1 MAFVI
6 KEHRPGR
13 WRVIVGIALGIWIA
27 SGWFAY
33 ELGWRQSNHDHD
45 EAVSREKGLQGEL
58 TRLSDANSELQTQVS
73 ILQRSAQVDRQAK
86 VELAKD
92 VKNLQDLQAELREE
106 TSFYKSIISP
116 DKGKAGLGIHSL
128 LIVPVGDRM
137 YHYKLIL
144 TQSGKSDSLTKGGV
158 KVVLKGVL
166 QGKEKNL
173 DLGKINVADSP
184 KLSYKFRYFQELS
197 GSFLLP
203 EDYSPRE
210 ITVRLV
216 PDSGKKSDKPV
227 KTFDWQKVRLD
238 KDDFNEW

>member
-13 WRVIVGIALGIWIA
+13 WRVIVGVAVSLWIA

-33 ELGWRQSNHDHD
+33 EFGWYQSNHDRD
-45 EAVSREKGLQGEL
+45 EAESREKGLLGEL
-58 TRLSDANSELQTQVS
+58 AALRGTNSELQTQVS

-92 VKNLQDLQAELREE
+92 VKKLQDLQAELREE

-116 DKGKAGLGIHSL
+116 DKGKAGLGIYSL
-128 LIVPVGDRM
+128 LVVPVEDRM

-144 TQSGKSDSLTKGGV
+144 TQSGKSDSLAKGGV
-158 KVVLKGVL
+158 KVVLKGIL

-173 DLGKINVADSP
+173 DLGKINIADSP

-210 ITVRLV
+210 IAVRLV
-216 PDSGKKSDKPV
+216 PDSGKKSNKTV

-238 KDDFNEW
+238 RDDFNEW

>member
-13 WRVIVGIALGIWIA
+13 WRVVIAIVVGLWMA

-33 ELGWRQSNHDHD
+33 KLGWYQSDHDHE
-45 EAVSREKGLQGEL
+45 EALSGEIGLRDEL
-58 TRLSDANSELQTQVS
+58 TRVKGANSQLQTEMS

-86 VELAKD
+86 VELAKN

-106 TSFYKSIISP
+106 ITFYKSIISP
-116 DKGKAGLGIHSL
+116 AKGKAGLRVYSL
-128 LIVPVGDRM
+128 LVVPVEDRM
-137 YHYKLIL
+137 YHYKLVL
-144 TQSGKSDSLTKGGV
+144 TQSGKSDSLATGGV

-184 KLSYKFRYFQELS
+184 QLSYKFRYFQELS
-197 GSFLLP
+197 GSFSLP
-203 EDYSPRE
+203 EGYSPRE
-210 ITVRLV
+210 IVVRLI
-216 PDSGKKSDKPV
+216 PGSRKTSNKPV
-227 KTFDWQKVRLD
+227 KTFDWHKVRLER
-238 KDDFNEW
+238 DDFNEW